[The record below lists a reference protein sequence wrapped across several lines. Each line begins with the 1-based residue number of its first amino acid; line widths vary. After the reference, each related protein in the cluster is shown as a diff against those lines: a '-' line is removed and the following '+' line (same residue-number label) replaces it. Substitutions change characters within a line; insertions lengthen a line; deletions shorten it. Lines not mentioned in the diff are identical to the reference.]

1 MPAGVLLDVLSVT
14 FLVPVLHVQ
23 VDILKGYLPLSLK
36 SFHQLTSLSQ
46 NHSGIIHQILYGN
59 LNKGLTAHGSR
70 ICCVAVCFE

>member
-1 MPAGVLLDVLSVT
+1 MLLTETYVVLLSMPAGVLLDVLSVT

-23 VDILKGYLPLSLK
+23 VEILKGYLPLSLK

-59 LNKGLTAHGSR
+59 LNKGR
-70 ICCVAVCFE
+70 